1 MSYLDL
7 YASASATFGGL
18 QKEFEES
25 DYIVVGVPF
34 DGTSTYRTGAR
45 FAPLAIRQASENI
58 ETYSFRSGID
68 VWQLGIHDA
77 GDVHVVH
84 NAAETIRR
92 VELIAKEIWERGKTP
107 VFVGGEHTLT
117 LGMAKAAGKDVAV
130 VSFDAH
136 LDLRDKYLEESLS
149 HATFMRR
156 IKENVQPGAI
166 VEVGTRAVDVEE
178 IDYAKKAEINYFSSQ
193 SVIRKGSQELA
204 KEIHNV
210 LSEYDRI
217 YFTVDMDVLDPA
229 FAPAVQNPEPDG
241 LSTGI
246 LLDLLAEL
254 CNEHVIGFDLVEVSP
269 HYDSGA
275 TEVLAAKIIFE
286 ILAHIHMR
294 KKKK

>member
-18 QKEFEES
+18 QKEFEEAE
-25 DYIVVGVPF
+25 YVVVGVPF

-58 ETYSFRSGID
+58 ETYSFRAGID

-77 GDVHVVH
+77 GDVHVAH
-84 NAAETIRR
+84 SASETIRR
-92 VELIAKEIWERGKTP
+92 IELIAKEIWERGKTP

-117 LGMAKAAGKDVAV
+117 LGAAKAAGKDVAI

-136 LDLRDKYLEESLS
+136 LDLRDKYLEEPLS

-166 VEVGTRAVDVEE
+166 IEVGTRAVDVEE
-178 IDYAKKAEINYFSSQ
+178 IDFAKKAEINYFSSQ
-193 SVIRKGSQELA
+193 SLIRKGPQEIA
-204 KEIHNV
+204 KEIHNI
-210 LSEYDRI
+210 LAEYYRI
-217 YFTVDMDVLDPA
+217 YFTIDMDVLDPA

-246 LLDLLAEL
+246 LLDLLAES

-269 HYDSGA
+269 HYDSGT
-275 TEVLAAKIIFE
+275 TEILAAKIIFE
-286 ILAHIHMR
+286 ILAHIHIR
-294 KKKK
+294 KKK